1 MKSLT
6 TYKKWCYSRASPA
19 CQNIIE
25 RDTYYQR
32 ESISNIAQEIGY
44 VMTTTNDIKIYDNYV
59 ANIKKVTPADVKRVA
74 DKYLG
79 KINQQ
84 FPLSCLKAPEK

>member
-1 MKSLT
+1 MVLQQSKSSLP
-6 TYKKWCYSRASPA
+6 K
-19 CQNIIE
+19 NIIE

-44 VMTTTNDIKIYDNYV
+44 VMTTTNDIKIYDDYV

-79 KINQQ
+79 K
-84 FPLSCLKAPEK
+84 K